1 MTDINTLMALM
12 SALGGMK
19 RENGGDVAPR
29 GNAMMNIL
37 PIVMSMT
44 GGRQAESGNVNGA
57 ERRDILPLILNLMK
71 NGTGTPPSENR
82 EEKPAPKDTRL
93 RGSGS
98 AILYGNA
105 VAHTKARLTLAAPL
119 SLSSASHR
127 DAPCAL
133 HATTQQKC
141 PANDERFFER
151 IRRRSVSRTTSIL
164 RIVPT

>member
-19 RENGGDVAPR
+19 RENDGDVAPR

-37 PIVMSMT
+37 PLVMSMT

-82 EEKPAPKDTRL
+82 EEKPAPKDTPPR
-93 RGSGS
+93 RYAETAFEDIGFAGAEVRSFME
-98 AILYGNA
+98 
-105 VAHTKARLTLAAPL
+105 TLW
-119 SLSSASHR
+119 
-127 DAPCAL
+127 
-133 HATTQQKC
+133 
-141 PANDERFFER
+141 R
-151 IRRRSVSRTTSIL
+151 IRKRV
-164 RIVPT
+164 